1 MRRNV
6 DLLAIALVLLMI
18 AIASEARRANSYVN
32 TRAQLV
38 EFATQHAVPFTS
50 AFDLPTLC
58 VTRD

>member
-6 DLLAIALVLLMI
+6 DLVAIALVLLMI
-18 AIASEARRANSYVN
+18 AIASEVRRANAWVD
-32 TRAQLV
+32 TRALLV
-38 EFATQHAVPFTS
+38 EFTTQHAAPFTS